1 MNNRFY
7 LKASMVLIIS
17 LLSVFSCFGSAFA
30 DDRRAILVVGDKSDK
45 SMTQKEENLKK
56 FLLQYRKQSGN
67 DSSTLPIFIYDF
79 SVPEVKNYCEKKLG
93 IHQSDILFLGIVQAQ
108 GKLPEKVI
116 FKVTNPKDLEDNARL
131 MVEKFSSGAAGGSL
145 VVNSVPAGAK
155 VWIEKT
161 YKGRTPITIKGL
173 AEGDYTLTLV
183 KSGYAL
189 TKKTVFIGE
198 NKSSTVKVAMPSTAG
213 ALVVKSTPP
222 GAEVY
227 VDDAFYGKTPL
238 NIPKVEP
245 GTRKVVLKNG
255 SQSWTGTVKISIGK
269 TVTLSPALPGEKVAM
284 AKKPEINAKK
294 PAPPVKKPV
303 TDKNPKPVK
312 TPTKAPA
319 KGSDEDYSPP
329 VSGGDPGSEINEAFI
344 PKSETNS
351 VFQITVTNIEEVAS
365 IKDYYKPKPG
375 YKFAIVYLQQQNVS
389 NEVQIY
395 TGKFSLV
402 DQKNSSFEA
411 LDKLSNFWLVV
422 LRPGGVNM
430 GYLVFE
436 IPEDSKSMAL
446 VLHGLN
452 MSPLSVSFNK

>member
-1 MNNRFY
+1 MAA
-7 LKASMVLIIS
+7 LLLTLVLT
-17 LLSVFSCFGSAFA
+17 SVFACSCGVFA

-45 SMTQKEENLKK
+45 VISQKEDALKK
-56 FLLQYRKQSGN
+56 YLLQYRKQSGN

-79 SVPEVKNYCEKKLG
+79 SVPEVRNYCEKKLG
-93 IHQSDILFLGIVQAQ
+93 IHQSDVLFLGIVQAQ
-108 GKLPEKVI
+108 GKLPEKVL
-116 FKVTNPKDLEDNARL
+116 FKITNPKDIEDNARL
-131 MVEKFSSGAAGGSL
+131 MVEKFSTGTATGTL
-145 VVNSVPAGAK
+145 NVNSVPAGAK
-155 VWIEKT
+155 VWLEKT
-161 YKGRTPITIKGL
+161 YKGRTPLSIKGL
-173 AEGDYTLTLV
+173 AEGDYTLTFV
-183 KSGYAL
+183 KAGYAL

-198 NKSSTVKVAMPSTAG
+198 SKAVAVKVDMPSTAG
-213 ALVVKSTPP
+213 GLTVKSNPP
-222 GAEVY
+222 GSEVY
-227 VDDAFYGKTPL
+227 VDNAFYGKTPI
-238 NIPKVEP
+238 NIPKITP
-245 GTRKVVLKNG
+245 GTRKVVVKNG
-255 SQSWTGTVKISIGK
+255 SRTWSGTVKIVVGK
-269 TVTLSPALPGEKVAM
+269 TVTISPSLPSEKVAV
-284 AKKPEINAKK
+284 AVKPT
-294 PAPPVKKPV
+294 PAVKKTP
-303 TDKNPKPVK
+303 TPVK
-312 TPTKAPA
+312 TPVAVKTPE
-319 KGSDEDYSPP
+319 EDYIPP
-329 VSGGDPGSEINEAFI
+329 SGGGDPGSEINEAFI

-351 VFQITVTNIEEVAS
+351 VFQITVTNIEEVSS